1 MEKRIDPPKEQPSAY
16 TLTSFLFPFILKQP
30 IIFLVLLLL
39 VCIWPI
45 DMIIFPYIVA
55 NAVDILTQ
63 YEANRAAAWGA
74 LFYPILYGCL
84 MWIATDMG
92 YRIQGILMT
101 RAIPQFE
108 ADVRMTMFNHVQRH
122 SPKYFQEHLAG
133 GLANNISEMT
143 TQASQ
148 IVQLGLTLFVPTIL
162 AAALALFL
170 FAQIQP
176 FFALILLAWMLS
188 HAAICWIYSKKVNRY
203 EDVHGQVRSELVGS
217 MVDSLTNFFS
227 VNSFAR
233 FDDEQKLLKL
243 QQTEEQRIYTQS
255 KWCIEVMRFGLGTA
269 CFLGPGVLLV
279 MQMLSSWMQGIISTG
294 QAVQIFSTSW
304 NMVMIAWMA
313 GTSLPALFQA
323 IGLTNQALTL
333 MNDPQDVG
341 DLPDAQPLVITRGE
355 ICFENVSFGYAEKLL
370 FREKN
375 IVIHPGE
382 KVGLVGRS
390 GAGKSTLIRLLMRF
404 YPIKEGRILID
415 GQDISHITAHSLRQ
429 AIALIPQDP
438 ILFHRTLFENI
449 LYGKPSAS
457 AEEVYQAARLA
468 HCEGFIHA
476 SHKGYQSLVG
486 ERGSKLSGGERQRI
500 AIARAILA
508 NSPILLLDEATSALD
523 SITEKE
529 IQESLEW
536 LMQGRTTIVIAHR
549 LSTLAKMDRI
559 LVFDKGALIESGRP
573 RELLARNSH
582 YKALWQMQIDGFL
595 PDEKAN
601 GV

>member
-1 MEKRIDPPKEQPSAY
+1 MEKHTHHSKKQPPAY

-30 IIFLVLLLL
+30 ATFLILLFL

-45 DMIIFPYIVA
+45 DMIIYPYIIA
-55 NAVDILTQ
+55 NAVDVLTQ
-63 YEANRAAAWGA
+63 YETNRTAVWGA
-74 LFYPILYGCL
+74 LFYPVLYGAL
-84 MWIATDMG
+84 LWIITDMG
-92 YRIQGILMT
+92 YRLQGILMM

-133 GLANNISEMT
+133 GLANSIGEMT
-143 TQASQ
+143 LQASQ
-148 IVQLGLTLFVPTIL
+148 IVQLGLTLFLPSIL

-176 FFALILLAWMLS
+176 FFALILLVWMLS
-188 HAAICWIYSKKVNRY
+188 HASICWIYSKKVNAY
-203 EDVHGQVRSELVGS
+203 EDVHGEVRSELVGS

-233 FDDEQKLLKL
+233 FDDEEKILRQR
-243 QQTEEQRIYTQS
+243 QDAEQRVHIQS
-255 KWCIEVMRFGLGTA
+255 KRCIEVMRFGLGTA
-269 CFLGPGVLLV
+269 CFLGPGVILV
-279 MQMLSSWMQGIISTG
+279 AQTLSSWTQGIISTG
-294 QAVQIFSTSW
+294 QAVQISSTSW
-304 NMVMIAWMA
+304 NIVMIAWMA

-323 IGLTNQALTL
+323 IGLTTQALTL

-341 DLPDAQPLVITRGE
+341 DLPDAQPLVVTRGE
-355 ICFENVSFGYAEKLL
+355 ICFENVSFGYADKLL

-404 YPIKEGRILID
+404 YPIKEGRISID
-415 GQDISHITAHSLRQ
+415 GQDISKVSAHSLRQ

-449 LYGKPSAS
+449 LYGKPTAG
-457 AEEVYQAARLA
+457 ADEVYQAARLA

-476 SHKGYQSLVG
+476 MPNGYQSLVG

-559 LVFDKGALIESGRP
+559 LVFDKGSLVESGTP
-573 RELLARNSH
+573 KELLARDSH

-595 PDEKAN
+595 PDEK
-601 GV
+601 VTS